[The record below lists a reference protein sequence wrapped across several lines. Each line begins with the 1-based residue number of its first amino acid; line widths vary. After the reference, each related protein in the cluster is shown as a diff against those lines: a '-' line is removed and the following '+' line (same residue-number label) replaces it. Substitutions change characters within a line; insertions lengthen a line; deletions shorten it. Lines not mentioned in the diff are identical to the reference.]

1 MLVVSLYSYCLL
13 LCGYGILIIVY
24 RARDVLY
31 TCMYMYYSVLVLQ

>member
-24 RARDVLY
+24 RDVLY
-31 TCMYMYYSVLVLQ
+31 TYMYM